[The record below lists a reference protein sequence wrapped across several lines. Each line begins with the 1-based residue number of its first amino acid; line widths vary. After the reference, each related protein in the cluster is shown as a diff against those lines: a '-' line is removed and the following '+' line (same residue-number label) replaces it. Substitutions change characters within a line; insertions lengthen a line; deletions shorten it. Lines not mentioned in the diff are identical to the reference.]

1 MKCCRD
7 KFNVNQKIYEDLL
20 EAVKNITPVISLI
33 RESNKADIDMS
44 DAFELMEQIDQYNLY
59 AKFFAERIDVK
70 AVRFMLKNDLSK
82 EETLSM
88 IYFVFNSDVRSYIR
102 RSIANELKKDFPD
115 EINAIK
121 KYDYTNTGLES
132 FLK

>member
-7 KFNVNQKIYEDLL
+7 RFNVNQRIYEDLL
-20 EAVKNITPVISLI
+20 EAVKKITPVISLI
-33 RESNKADIDMS
+33 RESNKADIEIS
-44 DAFELMEQIDQYNLY
+44 DAFELIEQIEQYNLY
-59 AKFFAERIDVK
+59 AKFFASKIDVK
-70 AVRFMLKNDLSK
+70 AVRFMLKNDLTK

-88 IYFVFNSDVRSYIR
+88 IYFVFNSDVKSYVR
-102 RSIANELKKDFPD
+102 RTIANELKKDFPD

-121 KYDYTNTGLES
+121 KYGYTNTGLES